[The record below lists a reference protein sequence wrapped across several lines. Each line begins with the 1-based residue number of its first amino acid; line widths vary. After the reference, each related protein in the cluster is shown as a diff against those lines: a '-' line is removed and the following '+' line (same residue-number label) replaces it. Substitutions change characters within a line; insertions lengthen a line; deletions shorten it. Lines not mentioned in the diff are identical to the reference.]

1 MGKPKDEVEIDLLQ
15 MLKALWHRAWI
26 VVIAAV
32 LCAGM
37 GFSYAAFIKI
47 PMYESEALL
56 YVNNSSISV
65 GSTSFSIS
73 PSELTAAQN
82 LVDTYIVIL
91 KTRSVL
97 NEVIDKAG
105 LSYSYEQL
113 KSMITAAPV
122 NHTEVFS
129 IKITSPDPHEAERI
143 ANTIAEILP
152 DKIADIVDGSSVRIV
167 DYAIV
172 PSFRSS
178 PSVTRYTALGLL
190 FGVVVSCF
198 AIVIF
203 ELSDT
208 TIRSEE
214 YLMQNYDFPVLAV
227 IPELAAHKGGKYG
240 YYYNRQ
246 PDQNARDG
254 EK

>member
-1 MGKPKDEVEIDLLQ
+1 
-15 MLKALWHRAWI
+15 
-26 VVIAAV
+26 
-32 LCAGM
+32 
-37 GFSYAAFIKI
+37 
-47 PMYESEALL
+47 MYESEALL

-91 KTRSVL
+91 KTRAVL

-105 LSYSYEQL
+105 LDYSYAQL

-122 NHTEVFS
+122 NQTEVFR
-129 IKITSPDPHEAERI
+129 INITSPDPHEAERI
-143 ANTIAEILP
+143 ANTIAEVLP

-167 DYAIV
+167 DYAVV
-172 PSFRSS
+172 PSVRSS

-190 FGVVVSCF
+190 LGVVVSCF
-198 AIVIF
+198 AIVAL

-227 IPELAAHKGGKYG
+227 IPELTAHKSGKYG
-240 YYYNRQ
+240 YYYNRRL
-246 PDQNARDG
+246 DQNAKDG